1 MIKRLLSKAL
11 FSSIKSIQWLMQKVF
26 GVNKKK
32 VVFISF
38 GGKSYSD
45 NPRAISEKLHEVDSD
60 YEIVWL
66 FNSPDNK
73 KSIIPSYIRC
83 VKNNSLSSLYE
94 LATAG
99 FWIDNFAKST
109 FTYKSSKQCYIQTWH
124 GDRAIK
130 KILYDSPFSTSKNY
144 LVENRICNIIVTGS
158 KFAENMYKTAMDYPD
173 RFLKVGCPRN
183 DVLFAP
189 SIGNL
194 KNARDN
200 LSIKSNKHVML
211 YAPTL
216 RRAANANREKQKIQ
230 DIDLLSIISE
240 LEQKT
245 ESEWICLI
253 RSHSGVNGLEGFPKS
268 EKIIDCSDYEDMADI
283 LCITDVLITDY
294 SSSATDFILTEK
306 PVFLYQSDIQ
316 EYLTNDRTF
325 YYDIQDTG
333 FLVSYSMEELI
344 SQIRTLD
351 WDDYSNEKIREYY
364 GTYETGN
371 AAFKTV
377 QLITEYFN

>member
-1 MIKRLLSKAL
+1 MFKKVIRKLLNVGIKWL
-11 FSSIKSIQWLMQKVF
+11 QWLIQKVC
-26 GVNKKK
+26 GIDEKK
-32 VVFISF
+32 VVFKSF

-45 NPRAISEKLHEVDSD
+45 NPKAISEKLFELDSS
-60 YEIVWL
+60 YKIVWL
-66 FNSPDNK
+66 FKKPEDK
-73 KSIIPSYIRC
+73 KSIVPEYVKC
-83 VKNNSLSSLYE
+83 VKDNSIFSLYE
-94 LATAG
+94 LATAK
-99 FWIDNFAKST
+99 FWVDNFTKPLW
-109 FTYKSSKQCYIQTWH
+109 TYKSNRQCYIQTWH

-144 LVENRICNIIVTGS
+144 LVENRICNIIITGS
-158 KFAENMYKTAMDYPD
+158 NFAENMYKTAMEYPD

-183 DVLFAP
+183 DVLFTP
-189 SIGNL
+189 RIENL
-194 KNARDN
+194 KNIMKS
-200 LSIKSNKHVML
+200 LSLESNKHVLL

-216 RRAANANREKQKIQ
+216 RRAANANRWKQKIQ
-230 DIDLLSIISE
+230 DIDILSIISE

-245 ESEWICLI
+245 DSEWICLV
-253 RSHSGVNGLEGFPKS
+253 RSHSGVNGLDGIPQS

-283 LCITDVLITDY
+283 LCVTDVLITDY

-325 YYDIQDTG
+325 YYDINKTG

-344 SQIRTLD
+344 SQIRALD
-351 WDDYSNEKIREYY
+351 FDGYSNEKIREFY

-371 AAFKTV
+371 ASEKVAKYII
-377 QLITEYFN
+377 QY